1 MNSINPFNF
10 LLLIDTCRGDSGG
23 PLMYFSP
30 LKNQYEIIGIISY
43 GTGCG
48 QENHGGIYTRV
59 SAYIDW
65 IESIIKH
72 DDN

>member
-1 MNSINPFNF
+1 
-10 LLLIDTCRGDSGG
+10 
-23 PLMYFSP
+23 MYFSP

-65 IESIIKH
+65 IESIIKD